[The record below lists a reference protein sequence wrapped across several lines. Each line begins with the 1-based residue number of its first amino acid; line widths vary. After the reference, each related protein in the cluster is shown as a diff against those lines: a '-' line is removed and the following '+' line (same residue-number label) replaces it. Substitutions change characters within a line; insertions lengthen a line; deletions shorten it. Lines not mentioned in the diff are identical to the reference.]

1 MKKSKMLRRLAALLM
16 AGTMMAAMS
25 TGVFADETTDSG
37 STSPANVTITKELTK
52 GVNDYAPNTTFNFSI
67 APGTAVDATANSDA
81 IYSGPEGGAAIAEG
95 ITSAPKASDIGNETI
110 TVGTTNITINNTKFT
125 APGIYRYVVTETEGN
140 YEGVAYSTETKYFD
154 VYVNSEGNVYSY
166 AFVNPEN
173 TKVKDDGVFTNAY
186 GTADKPV
193 SDLTI
198 SKTVAGNQGDKT
210 KDFTFTIEVDGTSG
224 EQYYVNNGKTLVS
237 GVPVDITLKDGE
249 SVIIY
254 GLSAS
259 DTYTV
264 TETDYTADGYTTTID
279 TVKTNTKTGTIS
291 ADATVAFVNTKNATT
306 PTGIVMNIAP
316 YVLMVAVAAVLA
328 VVFLRKRNTFEN

>member
-25 TGVFADETTDSG
+25 TGVFADETTDGG
-37 STSPANVTITKELTK
+37 STPPVNVTITKELTK

-67 APGTAVDATANSDA
+67 TPGTAVDATPNSDA
-81 IYSGPEGGAAIAEG
+81 IYAGLQGGATITED

-110 TVGTTNITINNTKFT
+110 TVGTTNITIDNTKFT
-125 APGIYRYVVTETEGN
+125 APGIYRYVVTETPGN

-154 VYVNSEGNVYSY
+154 VYVDSNKNVYSY
-166 AFVNPEN
+166 AFVDPANPKE
-173 TKVKDDGVFTNAY
+173 KDDGVFTNEY

-198 SKTVAGNQGDKT
+198 SKTVEGNQGDKT
-210 KDFTFTIEVDGTSG
+210 KDFTFTIKVDGAAG
-224 EQYYVNNGKTLVS
+224 EQYYVNDKLTLVS
-237 GVPVDITLKDGE
+237 GTSADITLKNGE
-249 SVIIY
+249 SVTIY
-254 GLSAS
+254 GLSAN

-264 TETDYTADGYTTTID
+264 TEADYTSDGYTTTIGQE
-279 TVKTNTKTGTIS
+279 KTNTKTGTIS
-291 ADATVAFVNTKNATT
+291 ADTTVAFVNTKNATT

-328 VVFLRKRNTFEN
+328 VVFLRKRNTFES